1 MTATENETGTLS
13 RAQEDYLKQIFLLA
27 ELEETVTTQALAD
40 KLSVRPPSV
49 TGMLKKLSAHGLVE
63 HEPYRGVRL
72 TDAGRQAAMK
82 LLRLHRLLETFL
94 HQVLGYTWD
103 QVHDEAERLEHVI
116 SERFERRM
124 AETLGNPTHDPH
136 GDPIPSAQL
145 DFPPASPQVSLSTL
159 DPGQSGTLVRVLA
172 QDRDTLTLLTRLALV
187 PGAHISVVETLAT
200 GVRLDVD
207 GERLLLPLSLAAE
220 LLVAEVATR

>member
-1 MTATENETGTLS
+1 MSTTRDDAGSLS
-13 RAQEDYLKQIFLLA
+13 RSQEDYLKQIFLLA
-27 ELEETVTTQALAD
+27 EVEETVTTQALAE

-49 TGMLKKLSAHGLVE
+49 TGMLKKLATQGLVE
-63 HEPYRGVRL
+63 HQPYRGVRL

-103 QVHDEAERLEHVI
+103 QVHDEAERLEHFI
-116 SERFERRM
+116 SERFASRM

-145 DFPPASPQVSLSTL
+145 DFPPSSPQVTLSDL
-159 DPGQSGTLVRVLA
+159 PEGGHGTLVRVLA
-172 QDRDTLTLLTRLALV
+172 QDRDTLNLLTRLALV
-187 PGAHISVVETLAT
+187 PGMRLVVLETLES
-200 GVRLDVD
+200 GVRLETD
-207 GERLLLPLSLAAE
+207 GERFLLPRSLAEE
-220 LLVAEVATR
+220 LLVVEERAR